1 MKRKFYAARPLG
13 SIQEWVSFRPSV
25 ACIRRIHEVSAYP
38 HKCSAHAAHRRAEPA
53 ADVPA
58 DRFTVRR
65 PDDVV
70 THAPIPI
77 PDFDTDLVIE
87 VPVGFVTDFASIPR
101 PLWTLASPHGFYSRA
116 SIIHDF
122 LYWDQRCTREQADRI
137 MLIAMRESAVGVAE
151 RQAIY
156 AGVQAGG
163 QSSWDGNATA
173 RAQGMLR
180 TVPAQFINQVQ
191 PLDTWPDFRARLMK
205 QGAGEASR
213 TDGPPP
219 TYCAAGN

>member
-1 MKRKFYAARPLG
+1 MRLVITLISFLLMLPTVAGGQQPMFPPTVSPFADQTTWLLTR
-13 SIQEWVSFRPSV
+13 SFRYQ
-25 ACIRRIHEVSAYP
+25 IL
-38 HKCSAHAAHRRAEPA
+38 
-53 ADVPA
+53 
-58 DRFTVRR
+58 
-65 PDDVV
+65 
-70 THAPIPI
+70 
-77 PDFDTDLVIE
+77 DTDLVIE
-87 VPVGFVTDFASIPR
+87 VPAGFVTDFASIPR

-122 LYWDQRCTREQADRI
+122 LYWDQRCTREQADGI
-137 MLIAMRESAVGVAE
+137 MLIAMQESAVGFAE

-156 AGVQAGG
+156 AGVRAGG
-163 QSSWDGNATA
+163 QSSWDGNASA

-205 QGAGEASR
+205 QGVREAPR

-219 TYCAAGN
+219 TYCGAGH

>member
-1 MKRKFYAARPLG
+1 MLPTVAAGQQPMFPPTVSPFADQTTWLLTRP
-13 SIQEWVSFRPSV
+13 FRYQILDTNLV
-25 ACIRRIHEVSAYP
+25 I
-38 HKCSAHAAHRRAEPA
+38 
-53 ADVPA
+53 DVPA
-58 DRFTVRR
+58 
-65 PDDVV
+65 
-70 THAPIPI
+70 
-77 PDFDTDLVIE
+77 
-87 VPVGFVTDFASIPR
+87 GFVTDFASIPR
-101 PLWTLASPHGFYSRA
+101 PLWTLASPHGFFSRA

-137 MLIAMRESAVGVAE
+137 MLIAMQESAVGFAE

-156 AGVQAGG
+156 AGVRAGG

-173 RAQGMLR
+173 RAEGMLR

-191 PLDTWPDFRARLMK
+191 PLDTWSDFRARLMK
-205 QGAGEASR
+205 QGAREAPR

>member
-1 MKRKFYAARPLG
+1 VKLVLAL
-13 SIQEWVSFRPSV
+13 VSFLLLMLPTVAGAQQPMFPPTVSPFADQTTWLLTRPFRYQ
-25 ACIRRIHEVSAYP
+25 I
-38 HKCSAHAAHRRAEPA
+38 
-53 ADVPA
+53 
-58 DRFTVRR
+58 
-65 PDDVV
+65 
-70 THAPIPI
+70 
-77 PDFDTDLVIE
+77 FDTNLVIE
-87 VPVGFVTDFASIPR
+87 VPAGFVTDFASIPR

-137 MLIAMRESAVGVAE
+137 MLIAMQESVVGVAE

-156 AGVQAGG
+156 AGVRAGG
-163 QSSWDGNATA
+163 QSSWDDNAA
-173 RAQGMLR
+173 AKAHGMLR
-180 TVPAQFINQVQ
+180 TVPTQFINQVQ

-205 QGAGEASR
+205 QGIREPPR

>member
-1 MKRKFYAARPLG
+1 MKLVLAL
-13 SIQEWVSFRPSV
+13 VSFLLVLPTVAGAQQPMFPPTVSPFADQTTWLLTRPFRYQ
-25 ACIRRIHEVSAYP
+25 I
-38 HKCSAHAAHRRAEPA
+38 
-53 ADVPA
+53 
-58 DRFTVRR
+58 
-65 PDDVV
+65 
-70 THAPIPI
+70 
-77 PDFDTDLVIE
+77 FDTNLVIE
-87 VPVGFVTDFASIPR
+87 VPAGFVTDFASIPR

-137 MLIAMRESAVGVAE
+137 MLIAMQESVVGVAE

-156 AGVQAGG
+156 AGVRAGG
-163 QSSWDGNATA
+163 QSSWDDNAA
-173 RAQGMLR
+173 AKAHGMLR
-180 TVPAQFINQVQ
+180 TVPTQFINQVQ

-205 QGAGEASR
+205 QGIREPTR